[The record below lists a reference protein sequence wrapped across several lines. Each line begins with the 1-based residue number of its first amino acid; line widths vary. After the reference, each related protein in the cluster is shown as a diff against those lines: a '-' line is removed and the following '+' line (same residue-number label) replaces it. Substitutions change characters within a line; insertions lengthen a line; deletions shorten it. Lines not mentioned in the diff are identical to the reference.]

1 LNLSQRNPGVYASSL
16 WKISMETASIFT
28 ATEALRPLHEHQLAR
43 VLLGAQELRER
54 GHQCAAKVA
63 PWLEH
68 ELR

>member
-1 LNLSQRNPGVYASSL
+1 
-16 WKISMETASIFT
+16 METASIFT
-28 ATEALRPLHEHQLAR
+28 ATDALRPLHEHQLAR
-43 VLLGAQELRER
+43 LLLGAQELRER